1 MPVLFSD
8 ANLEGLRGSELVAL
22 QQVSAAVDEA
32 EAGIRATPPVDA
44 PRPGS
49 SSTLSLAAAGTTLEL
64 ISLALSLIESSV
76 AASVAS
82 VDGAV
87 REKALSALAE
97 EASRLR
103 VYWDRLAAAKAATA
117 VRSGSNVAENEATN
131 TVVGSVPADERGD
144 QAEVATTTTVLDE
157 ASSTLPAASSA
168 ASSAAAAEQTQ
179 TQTQAKQKKKV
190 KVKKRKRT

>member
-144 QAEVATTTTVLDE
+144 QAEVATTTVLDE